1 MSGSLTDRELLD
13 IWFIG
18 KLPSDFSAAKEA
30 ISKFYKRGKEPRKRE
45 NEGQAPI
52 YSFRED
58 AEAIIAA
65 FQKEYGI
72 DLTTASMHWWRFS
85 ALLEGLITDSFT
97 DRVQYRACNPDSIKS
112 KDLRAK
118 YQKLKAE
125 YALDR
130 HGKRVERPT
139 TLEEYN
145 ALLRRRARGE
155 E

>member
-18 KLPSDFSAAKEA
+18 KRPSDFSAAKES
-30 ISKFYKRGKEPRKRE
+30 ISKFYTRGKESRKQE
-45 NEGQAPI
+45 NEKHPPV

-58 AEAIIAA
+58 AEVIIAA

-72 DLTTASMHWWRFS
+72 DLTTENMHWWRFS

-97 DRVQYRACNPDSIKS
+97 DRVQYRICNPDNIKS
-112 KDLRAK
+112 KDLRAR

-145 ALLRRRARGE
+145 ALLLRRARGE

>member
-1 MSGSLTDRELLD
+1 MSGSLTERELLD

-18 KLPSDFSAAKEA
+18 KQPSDFSAAKEA
-30 ISKFYKRGKEPRKRE
+30 ISVFYRRGREPREQEKA
-45 NEGQAPI
+45 NQTPI

-58 AEAIIAA
+58 ADAIIAA

-72 DLTTASMHWWRFS
+72 DLTAEKMHWWRFS
-85 ALLEGLITDSFT
+85 ALLEGLIADSFT

-112 KDLRAK
+112 KDLRAR
-118 YQKLKAE
+118 YQKMKGE

-130 HGKRVERPT
+130 YGKRVERPK

-145 ALLRRRARGE
+145 ELLRRRARGE